1 MISFHRE
8 AALIALKNFHQIRG
22 RGMIDIFLLVLQFY
36 GSHDSEAE
44 LLY

>member
-1 MISFHRE
+1 MISCHRE
-8 AALIALKNFHQIRG
+8 AALIALKNVHQIRD
-22 RGMIDIFLLVLQFY
+22 RAMIDIFLLVLQFD